1 MSALHLGTVAFTLG
15 IACLAVG
22 GAFYGL
28 GAVRGVKSAGSDW
41 SVAAICQG
49 AALLLVGLR
58 SPQPETIAIFAAEVL
73 LAANAL
79 LLLRGALRY
88 SGNDRAP
95 GPLPTAGLLAILAA
109 PIAWFALAQPDDT
122 ARNLLAAHLRAPLVG
137 AAALILWRHAPRP
150 GRTILAVLFAI
161 DALWQAVHA
170 FAPMEGALSAME
182 LLLRGALAILV
193 IATQFRTES
202 DNARAALRRWAEE
215 LEAESR
221 QLEHTVEE
229 RNQELREK
237 AATDFLTGLPN
248 RRQFLARAEQEIAR
262 ARRYGHALSLLMI
275 DIDHFKSINDGF
287 GHPAGDRAII
297 AVGRHCADACR
308 SSDLAGRL
316 GGEEF
321 AMLLP
326 EAGNAEAQAVAE
338 RLRLG
343 VRALQVE
350 EEGRPIPVRVGIGVA
365 SLVQEDAG
373 PDTLLARA
381 DRALYAA
388 KNAGR
393 DCVRCA

>member
-15 IACLAVG
+15 IACLALG

-41 SVAAICQG
+41 SIAAICQG
-49 AALLLVGLR
+49 SALLPVGLR
-58 SPQPETIAIFAAEVL
+58 SPQPEAIAVFAAEVL
-73 LAANAL
+73 VAANAL

-88 SGNDRAP
+88 SGSDRAP
-95 GPLPTAGLLAILAA
+95 GLLPTIGLLAMLAA
-109 PIAWFALAQPDDT
+109 PLAWFTLAQPDST

-137 AAALILWRHAPRP
+137 AAAVILWRCAPRP
-150 GRTILAVLFAI
+150 GRTILAAIFAI
-161 DALWQAVHA
+161 DGGWQAVHA
-170 FAPMEGALSAME
+170 YAPVEGALSAME
-182 LLLRGALAILV
+182 LLLRGALTILV

-202 DNARAALRRWAEE
+202 DSARAALRQWAEQ

-221 QLEHTVEE
+221 QLEHTIEE
-229 RNQELREK
+229 RNRELREK

-248 RRQFLARAEQEIAR
+248 RRQFLARSEQEIAR

-275 DIDHFKSINDGF
+275 DIDHFKAINDGF

-297 AVGRHCADACR
+297 AVGRHCAQACR

-326 EAGNAEAQAVAE
+326 EAGIAEACAVAE

-343 VRALQVE
+343 AQALQVNE
-350 EEGRPIPVRVGIGVA
+350 AGRPIPLRVSIGVA
-365 SLVQEDAG
+365 SLAGEDAG
-373 PDTLLARA
+373 PDALLARA

-393 DCVRCA
+393 DCVREG